1 MRLYFDCYC
10 YNRPFDDQAQQRI
23 HDESEA
29 ILSLM
34 NRSVV
39 CGDAILDSSVLQ
51 LEIDR
56 IGDLVKREKV
66 RSLHRIVSECIA
78 YTPLIRTCAEEIQ
91 QMMAVHKM
99 DSLHLASAAFGR
111 VDVFLTTDA
120 KLIRACRN
128 AVTRMHVMNPVSY
141 LAEMIEDDGY

>member
-1 MRLYFDCYC
+1 MRLYFNCCC

-39 CGDAILDSSVLQ
+39 NGDAILDSSVLQ

-56 IGDLVKREKV
+56 NWRPCQTGEGAVIAQN
-66 RSLHRIVSECIA
+66 CI
-78 YTPLIRTCAEEIQ
+78 
-91 QMMAVHKM
+91 
-99 DSLHLASAAFGR
+99 
-111 VDVFLTTDA
+111 
-120 KLIRACRN
+120 
-128 AVTRMHVMNPVSY
+128 
-141 LAEMIEDDGY
+141 

>member
-78 YTPLIRTCAEEIQ
+78 YTSLIVRERSGELYTGE
-91 QMMAVHKM
+91 V
-99 DSLHLASAAFGR
+99 
-111 VDVFLTTDA
+111 
-120 KLIRACRN
+120 
-128 AVTRMHVMNPVSY
+128 
-141 LAEMIEDDGY
+141 